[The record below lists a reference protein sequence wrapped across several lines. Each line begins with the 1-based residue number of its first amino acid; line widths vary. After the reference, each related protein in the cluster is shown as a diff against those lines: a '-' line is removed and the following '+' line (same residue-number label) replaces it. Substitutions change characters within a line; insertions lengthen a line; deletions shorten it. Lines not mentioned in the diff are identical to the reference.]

1 MEEPIKVP
9 AIGLSIT
16 ANIDGNRQ
24 VVFQGFFDENE
35 EDKAVNRRVDRI
47 MRLVDRQRSI
57 YEIPG
62 LREELQKLTDELDQ
76 YNEDVGKAEAEFNKA
91 QALLDVQIIEVQ
103 KTRAKDYE
111 AGREEHA
118 RAGKMGSYKPAG
130 NRARNLEICDKQLD
144 DIKKQKETNAAERQ
158 QFLDNI
164 QVSIE
169 RRTARIAI
177 LQDKIAALE
186 VALED

>member
-9 AIGLSIT
+9 AIGFSIT

-35 EDKAVNRRVDRI
+35 EDKVVNRRVDRVMHLI
-47 MRLVDRQRSI
+47 DRQRSI

-62 LREELQKLTDELDQ
+62 LKEELQKLTDELAQ
-76 YNEDVGKAEAEFNKA
+76 YNEDVGKAEIEFEKA
-91 QALLDVQIIEVQ
+91 QATLDVQFLEVQ
-103 KTRAKDYE
+103 QTRAKEHE
-111 AGREEHA
+111 AGLAEHK
-118 RAGKMGSYKPAG
+118 RSGKMSGYKPAG
-130 NRARNLEICDKQLD
+130 NRARNLELCQKQLD

-164 QVSIE
+164 KASIE
-169 RRTARIAI
+169 RRQTRIEI
-177 LQDKIAALE
+177 LKTKIADLEQALG
-186 VALED
+186 D

>member
-9 AIGLSIT
+9 AIGFSIT

-24 VVFQGFFDENE
+24 TVFQGFFDENE
-35 EDKAVNRRVDRI
+35 DDKTVNKRIDRV

-62 LREELQKLTDELDQ
+62 LKEELLKLTDELAQ
-76 YNEDVGKAEAEFNKA
+76 YNEDVDKAEGEFQKA
-91 QALLDVQIIEVQ
+91 QATLDVQVVEVQ
-103 KTRAKDYE
+103 QTRAKEEE
-111 AGREEHA
+111 AGRADHA
-118 RAGKMGSYKPAG
+118 RSGKLGSYKPGG
-130 NRARNLEICDKQLD
+130 NRARNLELCQKQIE

-164 QVSIE
+164 KISIE
-169 RRTARIAI
+169 RRQARIEI
-177 LQDKIAALE
+177 LKVKIADLEQALG
-186 VALED
+186 D